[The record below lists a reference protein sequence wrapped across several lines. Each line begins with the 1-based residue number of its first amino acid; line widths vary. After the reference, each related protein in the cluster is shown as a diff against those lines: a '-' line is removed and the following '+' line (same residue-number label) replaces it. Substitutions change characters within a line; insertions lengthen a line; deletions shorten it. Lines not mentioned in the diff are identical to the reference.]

1 MKNKCDFEIKST
13 LNWINLFKE
22 QTVWNPGLFIF
33 LVITYKIMCN
43 LISSKTA
50 NFRKWK
56 ESFTIKQPMVIR
68 WRKWRYSIVL
78 FNKGM
83 SYLPVV
89 KKIFGLQWIKQ
100 KISYDNPSPQIK
112 INICSNSYHVYLAGP
127 PYGEVKYK
135 QDTPYANYRI
145 NNYSLLDV

>member
-1 MKNKCDFEIKST
+1 MER
-13 LNWINLFKE
+13 
-22 QTVWNPGLFIF
+22 IF
-33 LVITYKIMCN
+33 HYKTTN
-43 LISSKTA
+43 GHSLTG
-50 NFRKWK
+50 N
-56 ESFTIKQPMVIR
+56 ED
-68 WRKWRYSIVL
+68 L

-112 INICSNSYHVYLAGP
+112 INICSNSYDIYLAGP

-135 QDTPYANYRI
+135 QDTPHANYRI
-145 NNYSLLDV
+145 NNYYSLLDV